1 MNGLRVNL
9 KILPAG
15 NNRGKKMPNF
25 NIVKSATA
33 IIALILGILI
43 LSSTSSTMTSAAMFN
58 GAETTFKTKCASCH
72 SLDGSGSSPVG
83 KSLKLRDLRSA
94 EVQKQTDA
102 QLQGIISKGKGKMP
116 AFEKSLGADTCKAL
130 VGHLRELAKKK

>member
-1 MNGLRVNL
+1 
-9 KILPAG
+9 
-15 NNRGKKMPNF
+15 MPNF
-25 NIVKSATA
+25 KVVKSAPA
-33 IIALILGILI
+33 IIALILGVMILWP
-43 LSSTSSTMTSAAMFN
+43 TSSTTTSAMMFD
-58 GAETTFKTKCASCH
+58 GVDTTFKTKCASCH

-83 KSLKLRDLRSA
+83 KSMKLRDLRSA

>member
-1 MNGLRVNL
+1 MPET
-9 KILPAG
+9 I
-15 NNRGKKMPNF
+15 GKRNMPNF
-25 NIVKSATA
+25 KIVKSATA

-43 LSSTSSTMTSAAMFN
+43 LSSTSSTTAAVYE
-58 GAETTFKTKCASCH
+58 GADTTFKTKCASCH

-83 KSLKLRDLRSA
+83 KSMKLRDLRSA

-102 QLQGIISKGKGKMP
+102 QLLTIISKGKGKMP

-130 VGHLRELAKKK
+130 VGHLREMAKKK